1 MYILGT
7 KEERE
12 VYNSVKELYIT
23 LDEQFGYGIELKP
36 SPRTVIEGPY
46 TYDEAIEA
54 MKRLTG
60 G

>member
-23 LDEQFGYGIELKP
+23 LDEQSGYGIELKP
-36 SPRTVIEGPY
+36 NIRTVIEGPY

-54 MKRLTG
+54 MKHLTAY
-60 G
+60 